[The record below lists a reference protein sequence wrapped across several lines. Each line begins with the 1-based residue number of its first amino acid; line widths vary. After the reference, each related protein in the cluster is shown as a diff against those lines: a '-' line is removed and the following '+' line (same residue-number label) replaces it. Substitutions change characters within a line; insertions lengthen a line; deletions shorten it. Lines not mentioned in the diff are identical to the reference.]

1 MTTPHQADRY
11 YRIMIAI
18 AGLASLIYSLR
29 TIPQIGTH
37 FGIFLLL
44 ALFAGYLIQYPI
56 ILLQNEITLIPLVA
70 LFGGFFLGPT
80 PAIWAITMGIFSGF
94 TFRWMAREGRT
105 WRYLF
110 SQNAWIK
117 IGYKVGIICIPLVVT
132 FSIFG
137 YSNKLTEN
145 QEQTLWPSSLWV
157 SAVFMGLYG
166 VLLIGSFIISLPRN
180 PYSKRW
186 SETITL
192 IAIELLSILFVLLI
206 VEIYPENNAE
216 ALALFVGIPV
226 LMVYLLN
233 RLNATQIINERRVLE
248 LSTLNHISST
258 IRSTL
263 NLDELLSV
271 IQEKVMQLF
280 NIDNFYVALLDRET
294 EELWYPFAMKFGQK
308 QIWPRRAISN
318 RLTDR
323 VILNGEAILITPQ
336 TKLKLDPVG
345 LPPSEE
351 TPTSWLGVP
360 LISSEHTIGCLAV
373 FTIKPGTFFTSA
385 DVDVLTILSGQT
397 SVVIENALL
406 YQQTQHRAHQ
416 LETLNQLTGAM
427 TASLDLLEVLSQVC
441 NSVAKVGRSQQ
452 SAIFLLDQEGD
463 TVSLAH
469 MHGLDESFQQRN
481 STFSITNS
489 KRARCL
495 QTGKPM
501 VISDVKNTSLSVDLV
516 LHFQAD
522 NIRAFADFPLITPD
536 GQIGFLS
543 VYFNEKHDFLKEEV
557 GVLQTFASQAAL
569 AVANARLHARTDAA
583 LSKRVNQLTTLEAVG
598 RELTAASHSDQL
610 FSLILKYALEMTN
623 SCCGTVSIY
632 KSNSRDITIRAAHGY
647 NIQND
652 EFPIH
657 KGITGRVERT
667 HSTANIGDVTED
679 EDYLDLC
686 GSDIRSQLSV
696 PIIHEKRMLGVI
708 SLESPDLFAYSE
720 SEESFVTQLANHA
733 AIDIINA
740 ELYHE
745 TQHRLQEQSTLY
757 QVSTKLVS
765 AVSPNQVAQTI
776 TQAIDAVIHPIEIGI
791 YNWIDGTSKYTL
803 IGEVNQPISSEID
816 PSPELT
822 RLLIQDIGLQSIQP
836 DHTLFDSFDT
846 SCNNCQIFIFPLEM
860 SQQRPGFVTLHLAQS
875 RHITRNE
882 AELLK
887 TIIAQGAI
895 ALQNARNFLDA
906 KNGHDRLTAILNS
919 IEEGILMIDTEGHV
933 LLANEPIRVLSG
945 TSVEEFL
952 ETPIFE
958 LPDQILETIG
968 YNQPE
973 IRSIINT
980 ISRLQAPS
988 SPKTNFE
995 VQDSQRTRKV
1005 ERVTTPI
1012 WGHDGTIIGLMIVV
1026 RDITEDYEIEQTRE
1040 AITETIVHDVRSPMS
1055 AIVGAL
1061 ELLSDTLAD
1070 SDNPIIEQ
1078 SLLVAQRSA
1087 FRVLSLT
1094 DALLD
1099 IARLQ
1104 SGRMEIE
1111 FENID
1116 LPSLVAELMIEFTA
1130 LANDNSVIIHND
1142 TPDQLPAIRAD
1153 LDKLIRIITNLVD
1166 NAIKFSPQGGH
1177 VFISAEAKSNQFLS
1191 IKVTDSGPGV
1201 PLDYRDKIFE
1211 RFVQVP
1217 GQRSHR
1223 RGIGLGLAFCRLTV
1237 EAHGGK
1243 IWVDANP
1250 DGGSIFGFDL
1260 PFASLRGKSLQY

>member
-1 MTTPHQADRY
+1 
-11 YRIMIAI
+11 
-18 AGLASLIYSLR
+18 
-29 TIPQIGTH
+29 
-37 FGIFLLL
+37 
-44 ALFAGYLIQYPI
+44 
-56 ILLQNEITLIPLVA
+56 
-70 LFGGFFLGPT
+70 
-80 PAIWAITMGIFSGF
+80 
-94 TFRWMAREGRT
+94 
-105 WRYLF
+105 
-110 SQNAWIK
+110 
-117 IGYKVGIICIPLVVT
+117 
-132 FSIFG
+132 
-137 YSNKLTEN
+137 
-145 QEQTLWPSSLWV
+145 
-157 SAVFMGLYG
+157 
-166 VLLIGSFIISLPRN
+166 
-180 PYSKRW
+180 
-186 SETITL
+186 
-192 IAIELLSILFVLLI
+192 
-206 VEIYPENNAE
+206 
-216 ALALFVGIPV
+216 
-226 LMVYLLN
+226 
-233 RLNATQIINERRVLE
+233 
-248 LSTLNHISST
+248 
-258 IRSTL
+258 
-263 NLDELLSV
+263 
-271 IQEKVMQLF
+271 
-280 NIDNFYVALLDRET
+280 
-294 EELWYPFAMKFGQK
+294 
-308 QIWPRRAISN
+308 
-318 RLTDR
+318 
-323 VILNGEAILITPQ
+323 
-336 TKLKLDPVG
+336 
-345 LPPSEE
+345 
-351 TPTSWLGVP
+351 
-360 LISSEHTIGCLAV
+360 
-373 FTIKPGTFFTSA
+373 
-385 DVDVLTILSGQT
+385 
-397 SVVIENALL
+397 
-406 YQQTQHRAHQ
+406 
-416 LETLNQLTGAM
+416 M

-720 SEESFVTQLANHA
+720 SEEFFVTQLANHA

-1191 IKVTDSGPGV
+1191 IKVTNSGPGV